1 MSWHF
6 HLNESRVS
14 KMSLERAKC
23 GHQRNFYQSGA
34 FSPYLEIEFGPYQIL
49 GGKNETYPI
58 GDRRY
63 GGSWFRQCIGG

>member
-1 MSWHF
+1 M
-6 HLNESRVS
+6 RAS
-14 KMSLERAKC
+14 KELLSVWRFFAIL
-23 GHQRNFYQSGA
+23 GVG
-34 FSPYLEIEFGPYQIL
+34 FGPYEIL